1 MSLVENWQSLSLISL
16 HKGIGARVGFLFVRS
31 DHLPKKKYTTMK
43 FLTVYSARVALH
55 LKTIGRDPLTRRY
68 LYCCGETTISECKCE
83 LKASL

>member
-1 MSLVENWQSLSLISL
+1 M
-16 HKGIGARVGFLFVRS
+16 HKGIGDRIGFLFIRR

-43 FLTVYSARVALH
+43 FLAVYSARVALH

-68 LYCCGETTISECKCE
+68 LYCCGGTTISEWKCK